1 MKTIDIYTDG
11 SHLKHTS
18 GRLGIGGV
26 MIENEKIVSEFSQ
39 EINPEYLKFMYGT
52 SDCSNPTAE
61 MLAILMALKNFS
73 GRLGRYQKI
82 IFHADY
88 LGVKNWMEGTW
99 KVKASYIQL
108 IKNDILEEIK
118 TQGLTGKISFEWV
131 KGHSGQ
137 VWNEYV
143 DKLAKGEKKND

>member
-26 MIENEKIVSEFSQ
+26 IVENEKIISEFSQ

-61 MLAILMALKNFS
+61 MLAILMALKKFS
-73 GRLGRYQKI
+73 KYLKNYQKI
-82 IFHADY
+82 VFHADY

-99 KVKASYIQL
+99 KVKAPYIQS

-118 TQGLTGKISFEWV
+118 IQGLTNKISFEWV

-137 VWNEYV
+137 KWNEYV
-143 DKLAKGEKKND
+143 DKLAKGEKND

>member
-1 MKTIDIYTDG
+1 MKIVDIYTDG
-11 SHLKHTS
+11 SHLKHTT

-26 MIENEKIVSEFSQ
+26 MVKDEKVISEFSQ
-39 EINPEYLKFMYGT
+39 TVNPEYLKFMYGT

-61 MLAILMALKNFS
+61 MLAVLIALQKF
-73 GRLGRYQKI
+73 GKDLEKYDKI

-99 KVKASYIQL
+99 KVKASYIQS
-108 IKNDILEEIK
+108 IKNDITGEINK
-118 TQGLTGKISFEWV
+118 YNLKGKISFEWV

-143 DKLAKGEKKND
+143 DKLAKGEKHD